1 MKKQIIHSTAALSY
15 PAIDC
20 ACGENPPAASVVMA
34 WQRLS

>member
-1 MKKQIIHSTAALSY
+1 MKTQMIHSTAAFSY
-15 PAIDC
+15 PAIDS